1 MRDAAMMLEI
11 IASLVVVFVYFKF
24 IKPFLE
30 RPRKIPE
37 SALMPVEPQGYCA
50 HCGSKEVLFL
60 NGYDRHTGQPLTR
73 WDCPKC

>member
-1 MRDAAMMLEI
+1 MMLAI

-30 RPRKIPE
+30 RPWKIPE
-37 SALMPVEPQGYCA
+37 SARMPERPQQYCS
-50 HCGSKEVLFL
+50 HCGSKEVLIR

-73 WDCPKC
+73 WGCPKC